1 MNDKKWKFR
10 EDMLCH
16 YVNSVS
22 NRTFQDAEDRLN
34 YLEEKE
40 QLPDM
45 RDKIKEYISE
55 LGTEINRCNKL
66 AEQNMEDEST
76 TLAEMMLVRIK
87 TLTEVKNDLQGR
99 LDELV

>member
-1 MNDKKWKFR
+1 MSDKKWKFR

-45 RDKIKEYISE
+45 REKIKEYISE
-55 LGTEINRCNKL
+55 LDAKIERCELVLRNTNDLITESRL
-66 AEQNMEDEST
+66 E
-76 TLAEMMLVRIK
+76 TLI
-87 TLTEVKNDLQGR
+87 EVKNDLQGR
-99 LDELV
+99 LDELI